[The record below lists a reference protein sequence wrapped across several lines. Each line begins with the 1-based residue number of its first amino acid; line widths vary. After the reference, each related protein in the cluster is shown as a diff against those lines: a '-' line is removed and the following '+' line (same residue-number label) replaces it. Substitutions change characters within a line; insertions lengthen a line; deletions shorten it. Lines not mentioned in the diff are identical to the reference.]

1 MLILR
6 VVITFIQVTASS
18 AQWVMLIQA
27 LNILDLTSH
36 NKDFL
41 EVNHELSATY
51 GGGAFVGFLLPHS
64 KYALAYDCWCLQC
77 WQAPKH
83 EGIMNAE
90 KGSYDH

>member
-18 AQWVMLIQA
+18 AQWVLLIQA

-51 GGGAFVGFLLPHS
+51 GGGELHL
-64 KYALAYDCWCLQC
+64 
-77 WQAPKH
+77 
-83 EGIMNAE
+83 
-90 KGSYDH
+90 